1 MSAKASLFA
10 GNGALIGGGVVV
22 VAAVTVAAVS
32 GVFSPSEPVPPV
44 VETAQPVV
52 ATPPQPLQPEPK
64 PEPVPEKEVAEVIR
78 PSFDVVR
85 VETDGNTLIAGQGAQ
100 SLPVKILMDGAELI
114 ATETDASGKFV
125 SFVELAPSDNP
136 RVLSLVQKGADG
148 DVTSEETIIIAPTPK
163 AIVPEPTVET
173 VATETETQVA
183 EVPAAAIEAVEDEA
197 AETTTAVE
205 EGVSQQEVA
214 STTSSDVDVVEQVA
228 EQVETAQ
235 EAVQEQVQSLAEVS
249 EAETGV
255 TEENPATKTA
265 GQMETEAAEVALA
278 EPEPE
283 AAPTQDVPQAAA
295 EVVVSPTVLKA
306 DADGITVLQ
315 APVAENAAPEIMSTV
330 ALDAITYSDKGEVE
344 LSGRANNSGF
354 VRVYLDNKPITSSK
368 VAADGNWRTELPD
381 VDTGIY
387 TLRVDQVDDA
397 GAVTS
402 RIETP
407 FKREDDATVEANQ
420 QQSATQATSVRVVTV
435 QPGSTLWAIASERYG
450 EGLMYVRVFEANRDR
465 IRDPDLIY
473 PGQIFEI
480 PE

>member
-100 SLPVKILMDGAELI
+100 SLPMKILMDGAELI
-114 ATETDASGKFV
+114 ATETDAAGKFV

-183 EVPAAAIEAVEDEA
+183 EAPAASKEAVEDEV
-197 AETTTAVE
+197 AETTAAVE

-214 STTSSDVDVVEQVA
+214 STTSSDSDVAEQVA

-235 EAVQEQVQSLAEVS
+235 EAVQEQAQSLAEVA

-255 TEENPATKTA
+255 TEENPATETA

-278 EPEPE
+278 EPE
-283 AAPTQDVPQAAA
+283 AAPTQDVSQAVA
-295 EVVVSPTVLKA
+295 EVVVSPTILKA

-420 QQSATQATSVRVVTV
+420 QQSATHATSVRVVTV

>member
-22 VAAVTVAAVS
+22 VAAITVAAVS

-183 EVPAAAIEAVEDEA
+183 EAPSAANETVEDEV
-197 AETTTAVE
+197 AEATTTVE

-214 STTSSDVDVVEQVA
+214 STTSSDADVAEQVA

-235 EAVQEQVQSLAEVS
+235 EAVQQQVQSLAEVA

-255 TEENPATKTA
+255 TEENPATETA
-265 GQMETEAAEVALA
+265 GQMEPEAAEVALA
-278 EPEPE
+278 EPE
-283 AAPTQDVPQAAA
+283 AAPTQDVSQPAA

>member
-1 MSAKASLFA
+1 M
-10 GNGALIGGGVVV
+10 IGGGVVV

-163 AIVPEPTVET
+163 AVVPEPTVET
-173 VATETETQVA
+173 VADETETQIAETAAVA
-183 EVPAAAIEAVEDEA
+183 KESVEDEVA
-197 AETTTAVE
+197 KVTSSAEE
-205 EGVSQQEVA
+205 EVSQQEVT

-235 EAVQEQVQSLAEVS
+235 EAVQEQVQSLAEVA

-255 TEENPATKTA
+255 TEENPVTETA

-278 EPEPE
+278 EPEP
-283 AAPTQDVPQAAA
+283 APTQDVPQAAA

>member
-100 SLPVKILMDGAELI
+100 SLPMKILMDGAELI

-183 EVPAAAIEAVEDEA
+183 EAPAASKEAVEDEV
-197 AETTTAVE
+197 AETTAAVE

-214 STTSSDVDVVEQVA
+214 STTSSDVDVAEQVA

-235 EAVQEQVQSLAEVS
+235 EAVQEQAQSLAEVA

-255 TEENPATKTA
+255 TEENPATETA

-278 EPEPE
+278 EPE
-283 AAPTQDVPQAAA
+283 AAPTQDVSQAVA

-420 QQSATQATSVRVVTV
+420 QQSATHATSVRVVTV

>member
-163 AIVPEPTVET
+163 AVVPEPTVET
-173 VATETETQVA
+173 VADETETQIAETAAVA
-183 EVPAAAIEAVEDEA
+183 KESVEDEVA
-197 AETTTAVE
+197 KVTSSAEE
-205 EGVSQQEVA
+205 EVSQQEVT

-235 EAVQEQVQSLAEVS
+235 EAVQEQVQSLAEVA

-255 TEENPATKTA
+255 TEENPVTETA

-278 EPEPE
+278 EPEP
-283 AAPTQDVPQAAA
+283 APTQDVPQAAA

>member
-100 SLPVKILMDGAELI
+100 SLPMKILMDGAELI

-125 SFVELAPSDNP
+125 SFVELAPSENP

-173 VATETETQVA
+173 VAEETETQIA
-183 EVPAAAIEAVEDEA
+183 ETAAAAKESVEDE
-197 AETTTAVE
+197 
-205 EGVSQQEVA
+205 VSQQEVA
-214 STTSSDVDVVEQVA
+214 PQTSSDVDVVEQVA

-235 EAVQEQVQSLAEVS
+235 EAVQEQVQSLEEVA

-255 TEENPATKTA
+255 TEENPVTETA

-278 EPEPE
+278 EPEP
-283 AAPTQDVPQAAA
+283 APTQDVPQAVA

>member
-32 GVFSPSEPVPPV
+32 GVFSPSEPVLPV

-183 EVPAAAIEAVEDEA
+183 EAPAAAKEAVEDEV
-197 AETTTAVE
+197 AEATTTVE

-214 STTSSDVDVVEQVA
+214 YTTSSDVDVAEQVA

-235 EAVQEQVQSLAEVS
+235 EAVQQQVQSLAEVA

-265 GQMETEAAEVALA
+265 GQMETEPAEVALA
-278 EPEPE
+278 EPE

-387 TLRVDQVDDA
+387 TLRVDQVDEA